1 MSTTRQLR
9 LAARPEGE
17 IKESDFELVTTPI
30 PEPADGEF
38 VVEITHVSIDPAMRG
53 WMSAARS
60 YLPPVEIGA
69 VLRALAVGQ
78 VVASRHPGFEPGDWV
93 HGPFGVQE
101 HAVSDGQND
110 YKIEVTER
118 LTPTAYLGV
127 LGLTGLTAYFG
138 LLDVG
143 RLSKG
148 DTVLVSGA
156 AGGVGTAVGQIA
168 KIKGA
173 TVIGVAGGSEKCHM
187 LIDELGFDAAVD
199 YKRPDLRDRLRQQ
212 TPDRVDVLFDNVGGE
227 ILNEGLARLNRGAR
241 VVICGAISQYNAT
254 GRATGPSNYMALLVS
269 RATMAGFVVSD
280 YASGYQQAIT
290 EMARWVVEGRLRS
303 VEDTVP
309 GDIEMFPSMLAR
321 LFSGQNT
328 GKLALELHSTRG
340 QT

>member
-1 MSTTRQLR
+1 MSMSRQFR

-17 IKESDFELVTTPI
+17 IKDSDFKLVTAPL

-69 VLRALAVGQ
+69 VMRALAVGQ
-78 VVASRHPGFEPGDWV
+78 VTASRHPGFEPGDWV

-118 LTPTAYLGV
+118 LTPAAYLGV

-143 RLSKG
+143 RLRDG

-173 TVIGVAGGSEKCHM
+173 TVIGVAGGPEKCNM
-187 LIDELGFDAAVD
+187 LVEELGFDAAVD
-199 YKRPDLRDRLRQQ
+199 YKRPDLHDRLREH
-212 TPDRVDVLFDNVGGE
+212 TPDRIDVLFDNVGGE
-227 ILNEGLARLNRGAR
+227 ILDEGLARLNRGAR

-254 GRATGPSNYMALLVS
+254 GRAAGPSNYTALLVS
-269 RATMAGFVVSD
+269 RATMAGFVVAD
-280 YASGYQQAIT
+280 YASRYRQGIA
-290 EMARWVVEGRLRS
+290 EMARWIIEERLRS
-303 VEDTVP
+303 VEDTVA
-309 GDIEMFPSMLAR
+309 GDIEMFPGMLAR

-328 GKLALELHSTRG
+328 GKLALELRPPRG

>member
-1 MSTTRQLR
+1 MSASRQFR
-9 LAARPEGE
+9 LAARPDGE
-17 IKESDFELVTTPI
+17 IKSSDFELVTTTI

-38 VVEITHVSIDPAMRG
+38 VIEITHVSIDPAMRG

-69 VLRALAVGQ
+69 VMRALAVGQ
-78 VVASRHPGFEPGDWV
+78 VITSRHPGFEAGDWV

-101 HAVSDGQND
+101 HALSDGHNN
-110 YKIEVTER
+110 YKIEVTKR
-118 LTPTAYLGV
+118 LTPAAYLGV

-143 RLSKG
+143 RLSTG

-173 TVIGVAGGSEKCHM
+173 TVIGVAGGPEKCHM
-187 LIDELGFDAAVD
+187 LTNELSFDAAVD
-199 YKRPDLRDRLRQQ
+199 YKGPDLHDRLRQQ

-227 ILNEGLARLNRGAR
+227 ILDEGLARLNRGAR

-254 GRATGPSNYMALLVS
+254 GRATGPSNYTALLVS
-269 RATMAGFVVSD
+269 RATMTGFVVFD
-280 YASGYQQAIT
+280 YASRYQQAIT

-328 GKLALELHSTRG
+328 GKLTLELRLTRG